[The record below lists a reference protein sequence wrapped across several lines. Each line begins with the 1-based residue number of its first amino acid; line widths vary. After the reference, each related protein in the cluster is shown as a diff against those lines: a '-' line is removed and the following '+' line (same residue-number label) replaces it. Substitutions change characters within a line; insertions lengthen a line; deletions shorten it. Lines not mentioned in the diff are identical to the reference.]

1 MLDLTYSKK
10 PMLFSLWGL
19 RKGFS
24 VITPQTW
31 TDYLEYNCGA
41 TVRTRIKNLGKLPQG
56 FHQLAPERCFVFFL
70 SPIQHGLSYTYSA
83 LISTMFETTEVNRC
97 AGTYTHEKFPNFFVG
112 VLQAPKTAPSGVH
125 VTSIQLKQH
134 NIFGWQE
141 SFRGL
146 VDIPRMCLVCVS
158 FDGGCT
164 VWVLWPPEDVH
175 FIVNTSLISGCVKV
189 EDW

>member
-31 TDYLEYNCGA
+31 TDLNKTWNI
-41 TVRTRIKNLGKLPQG
+41 TV
-56 FHQLAPERCFVFFL
+56 APERCFVFFL
-70 SPIQHGLSYTYSA
+70 SPIQHGLSDTYSA

-97 AGTYTHEKFPNFFVG
+97 AGIYTREKFPNFFVG
-112 VLQAPKTAPSGVH
+112 VLHAPKTAPSGVH